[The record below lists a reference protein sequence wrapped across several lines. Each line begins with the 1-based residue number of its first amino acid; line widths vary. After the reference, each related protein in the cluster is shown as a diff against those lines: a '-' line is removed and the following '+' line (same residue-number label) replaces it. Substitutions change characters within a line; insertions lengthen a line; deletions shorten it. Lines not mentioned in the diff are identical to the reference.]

1 MSKNAQK
8 VTPEQIGA
16 YIKKH
21 KEASVEVV
29 AAHFGVCGATIK
41 RNAKKLGYQFKKIW
55 VMG

>member
-1 MSKNAQK
+1 MKKNAQK

-55 VMG
+55 VLG

>member
-1 MSKNAQK
+1 MNKNAQK

-21 KEASVEVV
+21 KDASIQEIAVHFKVCEDTVKNKAK
-29 AAHFGVCGATIK
+29 AA
-41 RNAKKLGYQFKKIW
+41 GYVHKKIW